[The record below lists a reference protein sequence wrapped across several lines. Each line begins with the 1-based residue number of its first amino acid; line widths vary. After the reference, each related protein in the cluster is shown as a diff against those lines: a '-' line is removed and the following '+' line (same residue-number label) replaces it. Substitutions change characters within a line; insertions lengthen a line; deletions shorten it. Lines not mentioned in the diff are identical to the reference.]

1 MTTGNSIGRR
11 GALGLAAGGAAIAA
25 AASRGASAQGAVT
38 LSAWTGYP
46 ELVPFYNAAGEAY
59 ARQNPGFKL
68 NVFSTTLREH
78 EQKLAAA
85 MPTGTGPDIFDVGQI
100 LSINLIE
107 AGLIQPN
114 PAAIDAQLRAA
125 YRPAS
130 LDSFTIG
137 GKTYGLPL
145 LFSTPVL
152 FWNRAMFRE
161 AGLSGPPETFP
172 DMMDYAKKLV
182 RFDATGKM
190 TRSGMSLRLSGQGS
204 GITEKWRF
212 VLEPAGG
219 SVIKRHPSGKYQQNY
234 DNEAGRAALQ
244 YYIDA
249 VQVHKV
255 DDPRVQRDAAA
266 FVAGNTAMFFREA
279 WVIGEIQ
286 KQNPSLDYDVAQ
298 IPAWRAGQPKK
309 TLLQHNG
316 LYVSGRSRNAAAA
329 YAFVQFLTNPENS
342 AMLTQ
347 SSGWVAARKD
357 VDWSG
362 LVARIPQ
369 YKGFVSPPA
378 DMQYYLEPVL
388 GPWNEIQTRIAD
400 QLPAAFVD
408 PTLNGNPA
416 KVAETI
422 RRWAAQTDSILK
434 EAGLF
439 GTS

>member
-1 MTTGNSIGRR
+1 MTQPARLGRR
-11 GALGLAAGGAAIAA
+11 QAVTLAAGAGLAAVA
-25 AASRGASAQGAVT
+25 RDAQAQAVT

-46 ELVPFYNAAGEAY
+46 ELVPFYTAAGEAY
-59 ARQNPGFKL
+59 AKLNPGFKL
-68 NVFSTTLREH
+68 TVFSTSLREH

-85 MPTGTGPDIFDVGQI
+85 MPTGTGPDLFDVGQI

-107 AGLIQPN
+107 AGLIPAN
-114 PAAIDAQLRAA
+114 PPAVDAQLKAS

-130 LDSFTIG
+130 VDQFSIS
-137 GKTYGLPL
+137 GKSYGLPM

-152 FWNRAMFRE
+152 FWNRAMFKE
-161 AGLSGPPETFP
+161 AGLPGAPETFGE
-172 DMMDYAKKLV
+172 MMDYAKKLV
-182 RFDATGKM
+182 RFDSTGKM

-219 SVIKRHPSGKYQQNY
+219 SVIKRHPSGKYSQNY
-234 DNEAGRAALQ
+234 DNAAGQAALQ

-266 FVAGNTAMFFREA
+266 FVAGNTGMLFREA

-286 KQNPSLDYDVAQ
+286 KQNPTLDFDVAQ
-298 IPAWRAGQPKK
+298 IPAWTAGQPKK

-316 LYVSGRSRNAAAA
+316 LYVSGKSRNQAAAF
-329 YAFVQFLTNPENS
+329 AFMQFLTNPENS

-347 SSGWVAARKD
+347 TSGWVAARKD
-357 VDWSG
+357 VDWTG
-362 LVARIPQ
+362 LVSRIPQ
-369 YKGFVSPPA
+369 YKGFVAPPA

-408 PTLNGNPA
+408 PTLNGNPT
-416 KVAETI
+416 KVGETI
-422 RRWAAQTDSILK
+422 KRWAAQTDALLK

-439 GTS
+439 GTA

>member
-1 MTTGNSIGRR
+1 MTLAA
-11 GALGLAAGGAAIAA
+11 GAGLAAAA
-25 AASRGASAQGAVT
+25 RGAHAQAAGVT

-46 ELVPFYNAAGEAY
+46 ELVPFYTAAGEAF
-59 ARQNPGFKL
+59 AKTNPGFKL
-68 NVFSTTLREH
+68 TVFSTSLREH

-85 MPTGTGPDIFDVGQI
+85 MPTGTGPDLFDVGQI

-107 AGLIQPN
+107 AGLIPAN
-114 PAAIDAQLRAA
+114 PAPVEAQLKASYRAA
-125 YRPAS
+125 S
-130 LDSFTIG
+130 LASFTVA

-152 FWNRAMFRE
+152 FWNRAMFKE
-161 AGLSGPPETFP
+161 AGLPGAPETMGE
-172 DMMDYAKKLV
+172 MMDYAKKLV
-182 RFDATGKM
+182 RFDSTGKM
-190 TRSGMSLRLSGQGS
+190 TRSGMSLRLAGQGS

-212 VLEPAGG
+212 ILEPAGG

-234 DNEAGRAALQ
+234 DNAAGQAALQ

-266 FVAGNTAMFFREA
+266 FVAGNTAMCFREA

-298 IPAWRAGQPKK
+298 IPAWAAGQPKK

-316 LYVSGRSRNAAAA
+316 LYVSGQSKNAAAA
-329 YAFVQFLTNPENS
+329 YAFMQFLTNPENS

-347 SSGWVAARKD
+347 TSGWVAARND
-357 VDWSG
+357 VDWAG
-362 LVARIPQ
+362 LVAKIPQ
-369 YKGFVSPPA
+369 YKGFVAPPT
-378 DMQYYLEPVL
+378 DMQYHLEPVL

-408 PTLNGNPA
+408 PALNGNPT
-416 KVAETI
+416 KLAETI
-422 RRWAAQTDSILK
+422 QRWATQTDNILK